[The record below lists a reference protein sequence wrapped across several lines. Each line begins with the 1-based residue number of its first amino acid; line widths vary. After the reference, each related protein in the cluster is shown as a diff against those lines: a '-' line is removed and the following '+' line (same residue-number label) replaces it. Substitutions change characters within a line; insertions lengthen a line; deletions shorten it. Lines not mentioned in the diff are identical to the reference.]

1 VRGDVGREAGERL
14 DALALPGDRA
24 AAGLLVG
31 GHDHVDEPLE
41 EVALR
46 ILAGAPRLLERFVR
60 LEEGP
65 GARQRQA
72 AFV

>member
-1 VRGDVGREAGERL
+1 VGGRVRGKAVERFH
-14 DALALPGDRA
+14 ALALARDRA
-24 AAGLLVG
+24 AARLLVG